1 MDKIKEAI
9 NTNLDHME
17 VTTLKV
23 SFTLFLLVLISL
35 SVVNYLHVSGEF
47 DRLKENARTNKLWVE
62 DLHYI
67 NKLVEL
73 SFHT

>member
-47 DRLKENARTNKLWVE
+47 DRLKENARINKLWVE